1 MRTFVARQAIFERS
15 LDVYGYEL
23 LFRAG
28 PEAFFSHDDQDE
40 ASSRVIEESLMV
52 FGLET
57 LASSRRIFVNATRRV
72 ILDELYRVLPPER
85 AVIELLETVEPDAA
99 VVTAC
104 RALKDAGY
112 LLALDD
118 FVYAPA
124 YEPLLDIADIVKV
137 DFRASTTTE
146 RRPLV
151 ARLRRRGRRLLAEK
165 VETPEEFSE
174 AVHEGFDYLQG
185 HFFCRAKIITAKDIP
200 AFKLHS
206 LTVLRELHK
215 TDLDF
220 DALAATIEREVSMTV
235 KLLRYL
241 NSAAFGWRAP
251 VETVRQAL
259 FILGEQPFRRWAT
272 VVLLAGLGSDQP
284 AELAVTSLMRARFA
298 ARLGEELRLDTGGC
312 DLFLAGLLSL
322 LDAFTGLPLADALRP
337 LGLSEEMERALLGE
351 ETPAAK
357 VIGLVVAYER
367 AQWGRVG
374 ALAET
379 LGASEA
385 HLPQH
390 YQDAVIW
397 AAQAFQ
403 R

>member
-1 MRTFVARQAIFERS
+1 MARQAIFERS

-28 PEAFFSHDDQDE
+28 PEAFFSHDDMDE
-40 ASSRVIEESLMV
+40 ASSRVIEESMMV

-57 LASSRRIFVNATRRV
+57 LASGRRIFVNATRRV
-72 ILDELYRVLPPER
+72 MLEELYRVLPPER
-85 AVIELLETVEPDAA
+85 AVIELLETVEPDEA
-99 VVTAC
+99 VVAAC

-112 LLALDD
+112 MLALDD

-124 YEPLLDIADIVKV
+124 YDPLLDLADMVKI
-137 DFRASTTTE
+137 DFRATSVEE
-146 RRPLV
+146 RRTLAALV
-151 ARLRRRGRRLLAEK
+151 RRRGPKLLAEK
-165 VETPEEFSE
+165 LETPQEFSE
-174 AVHEGFDYLQG
+174 AVKDGFDYLQG
-185 HFFCRAKIITAKDIP
+185 HFFCRAKIITVKDIP

-206 LTVLRELHK
+206 LAVLHEMHK
-215 TDLDF
+215 PDLDY
-220 DALAATIEREVSMTV
+220 DALATTIEREVSLTV

-241 NSAAFGWRAP
+241 NSASFGWRTP

-284 AELAVTSLMRARFA
+284 AELSVTSLMRARFA
-298 ARLGEELRLDTGGC
+298 SQLGDELRLHSTGC

-337 LGLSEEMERALLGE
+337 LGLSEEMERALLGSDN
-351 ETPAAK
+351 PAAN
-357 VIGLVVAYER
+357 VLELVVAYER

-374 ALAET
+374 VLAEA
-379 LGASEA
+379 LGVNEA
-385 HLPQH
+385 HLPGH
-390 YQDAVIW
+390 YQDAVAW
-397 AAQAFQ
+397 SAQVFQ
-403 R
+403 T

>member
-1 MRTFVARQAIFERS
+1 MRSFVARQAIFERS

-57 LASSRRIFVNATRRV
+57 LASGRRIFVNATRRV
-72 ILDELYRVLPPER
+72 MTEELYRVLPPER
-85 AVIELLETVEPDAA
+85 SVIELLETVEPDAE
-99 VVTAC
+99 VVAAC
-104 RALKDAGY
+104 RALKDTGY

-118 FVYAPA
+118 FVYTPA
-124 YEPLLDIADIVKV
+124 YEPLLDLADIVKI
-137 DFRASTTTE
+137 DFRATSVEE
-146 RRPLV
+146 RRGL
-151 ARLRRRGRRLLAEK
+151 ADRLRRRGRKLLAEK
-165 VETPEEFSE
+165 LETPAEFNE
-174 AVHEGFDYLQG
+174 AVREGFDYLQG
-185 HFFCRAKIITAKDIP
+185 HFFCRPKLITAKDIP

-206 LTVLRELHK
+206 LAVLHEMHK
-215 TDLDF
+215 PDLDF
-220 DALAATIEREVSMTV
+220 DALAATIEREVSLTV

-259 FILGEQPFRRWAT
+259 FILGEVPFRRWAT

-284 AELAVTSLMRARFA
+284 AELSVTSLMRARFA
-298 ARLGEELRLDTGGC
+298 SRLAEDLRLASPGC

-322 LDAFTGLPLADALRP
+322 LDAFTGLPLAEALRP

-351 ETPAAK
+351 ETPAAQ
-357 VIGLVVAYER
+357 VITLVVAYER

-374 ALAET
+374 ALAT
-379 LGASEA
+379 ALGANESRLPLHYGEA
-385 HLPQH
+385 
-390 YQDAVIW
+390 VTW
-397 AAQAFQ
+397 SAQVFKV
-403 R
+403 

>member
-28 PEAFFSHDDQDE
+28 PEAFFAHDDQDE

-72 ILDELYRVLPPER
+72 LLEELYRVLPAER
-85 AVIELLETVEPDAA
+85 SVIELLETVEPDAA
-99 VVTAC
+99 IVAAC
-104 RALKDAGY
+104 RGLKDAGY

-118 FVYAPA
+118 FVYTPA
-124 YEPLLDIADIVKV
+124 YEPLLDVADIVKI
-137 DFRASTTTE
+137 DFRATSVEE
-146 RRPLV
+146 RRNL
-151 ARLRRRGRRLLAEK
+151 ADLLRRRGRKLLAEK
-165 VETPEEFSE
+165 VETPQEFSE

-206 LTVLRELHK
+206 LAVLREMHK
-215 TDLDF
+215 PDLDY
-220 DALAATIEREVSMTV
+220 DALAATIEREVSLTV

-241 NSAAFGWRAP
+241 NSAAFGWRSP

-284 AELAVTSLMRARFA
+284 AELSVTSLMRARFA
-298 ARLGEELRLDTGGC
+298 SQLADELRLESAGC

-322 LDAFTGLPLADALRP
+322 LDAFTGLPLAEALRP
-337 LGLSEEMERALLGE
+337 LGLSEEMELALLGQDS
-351 ETPAAK
+351 PAAR
-357 VIGLVVAYER
+357 VLELVVAYER

-374 ALAET
+374 ALAEA
-379 LGASEA
+379 LGANEA
-385 HLPQH
+385 HLPRH
-390 YQDAVIW
+390 YQDAVAW
-397 AAQAFQ
+397 SAQAF
-403 R
+403 RV